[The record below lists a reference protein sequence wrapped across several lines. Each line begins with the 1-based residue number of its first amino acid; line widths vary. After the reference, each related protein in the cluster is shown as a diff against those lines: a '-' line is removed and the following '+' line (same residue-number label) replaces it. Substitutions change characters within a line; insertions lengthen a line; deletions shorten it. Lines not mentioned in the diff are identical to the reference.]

1 MRKKLIAG
9 NWKMNNTPS
18 AAIDFVNQIKN
29 DVNTQTEDVVFCVP
43 YVALQNV
50 LDNVKGTN
58 IAVGAQNMHFE
69 NSGAY
74 TGEISADMLLDMG
87 VKYVII
93 GHSERREYFAE
104 TDEIV
109 NKKVVK
115 ALEKNLIPILCVG
128 ETLAQREQGITIEL
142 VRLQTKIG
150 LAGVSA
156 EDAKKVVL
164 AYEPIW
170 AIGTGKTATSQQAE
184 EVCFA
189 IRQVLAEIY
198 DEQVAGEMRILYGGS
213 VNGGNAK
220 ELFEMPNI
228 DGGLV
233 GGASL
238 KPEFVNIVKRG

>member
-1 MRKKLIAG
+1 MRRKLIAG

-93 GHSERREYFAE
+93 GHSERREYFGE

-109 NKKVVK
+109 NKKTVK
-115 ALEKNLIPILCVG
+115 ALEKGLIPVLCVG

-142 VRLQTKIG
+142 VRLQTKVG
-150 LAGVSA
+150 LMGVSA

-184 EVCFA
+184 EVCCA

-238 KPEFVNIVKRG
+238 KPEFVNIVKRS